1 MVLQDP
7 VESAVAQDG
16 VGTESNVHIEGDVVT
31 GGHRCDVLKDL
42 LGALT
47 AAELL
52 GIGINHWGGGTNRGC
67 GVQLVRLEDNLNRL
81 CDALLSQLGD
91 GIVKTALSYKAP
103 WAHNVGPDFYAHKCN
118 DR

>member
-1 MVLQDP
+1 MKRP
-7 VESAVAQDG
+7 VTKNG
-16 VGTESNVHIEGDVVT
+16 VRPKRDVHVEGDVVASCH
-31 GGHRCDVLKDL
+31 GGDMLKDL
-42 LGALT
+42 FCSLSAPEFLGVCV
-47 AAELL
+47 
-52 GIGINHWGGGTNRGC
+52 NNGGGGANRSRW
-67 GVQLVRLEDNLNRL
+67 VQLVRLEDNVNRL

>member
-1 MVLQDP
+1 MFENP
-7 VESAVAQDG
+7 MKCAMAQNRVSSKSDIH
-16 VGTESNVHIEGDVVT
+16 VEGDVVACS
-31 GGHRCDVLKDL
+31 HRGDMLKDL
-42 LGALT
+42 LCAFS
-47 AAELL
+47 APELL
-52 GIGINHWGGGTNRGC
+52 GVSVNHRGGGANRGSW
-67 GVQLVRLEDNLNRL
+67 VQLVRLEDNLNRL

>member
-1 MVLQDP
+1 MKC
-7 VESAVAQDG
+7 AMAQNG
-16 VGTESNVHIEGDVVT
+16 VSPKRNIHVEGDVVACS
-31 GGHRCDVLKDL
+31 HRGDMLKDL
-42 LGALT
+42 LCAISPP
-47 AAELL
+47 ELL
-52 GIGINHWGGGTNRGC
+52 GIGVHNRGGRADGGG